1 MNAGERPKRLCR
13 RIPPIPAAALR
24 RLTVLRSIVAIAAAG
39 CAVGAG
45 TTSVALAQRVVLP
58 EPAAA
63 AATLRPIPGNG
74 AGRPVAAQLP
84 GTTGPSM
91 VPLNPATQSGIYPS
105 TTPGGSVFDP
115 YATTPATAGP
125 VPAAPV
131 YPPATSG
138 IGSPP
143 ASSLLPSGVGAPGG
157 YPPYTGPPPPIP
169 GAGPSA
175 TVGTFPSTGSIY
187 GQPGTLPNST
197 PSALF
202 PSPYPSG
209 SALGSSSPSPGL
221 FSRLFGNP
229 NGGFGGTLQP
239 TQPGIGGGW
248 GAWNPN
254 GSLYGGTGAP
264 PEFIRLFQGVRL
276 RHGFIGGDTDA
287 DALQIND
294 SDVSATFVYPNFL
307 YSTQPLYLMPSFSI
321 HTWEGPRSIG
331 GVTADLPG
339 AAYSAFLD
347 AGWQTDPA
355 RIFGAELGLR
365 VGMFSDFD
373 TAITDSL
380 RVLGRG
386 IGRVRLTP
394 RSTLKLGVIYL
405 DRNRVKVLPAGGL
418 LWQPNTQTRF
428 DLFFPEPKLSHYLT
442 TLGNTDMWWYV
453 GGYYGG
459 GSWTVKRASG
469 LKESIDLND
478 IRLVFGLEWGKND
491 QMREGRRIGF
501 FESGFVFDREL
512 LYRQSSADNL
522 RLQETFTIR
531 IGLGY

>member
-1 MNAGERPKRLCR
+1 MT
-13 RIPPIPAAALR
+13 IAL
-24 RLTVLRSIVAIAAAG
+24 
-39 CAVGAG
+39 AVGGWGAG
-45 TTSVALAQRVVLP
+45 AGRIALAQRVILP
-58 EPAAA
+58 SPSSG
-63 AATLRPIPGNG
+63 AATLRPIEGGGPG
-74 AGRPVAAQLP
+74 RTTAAQLP
-84 GTTGPSM
+84 GTTGPAM

-105 TTPGGSVFDP
+105 TTPGTSAFDP
-115 YATTPATAGP
+115 YATTPAASVP

-131 YPPATSG
+131 YPPVAPYSPTTPAT
-138 IGSPP
+138 GSAP
-143 ASSLLPSGVGAPGG
+143 AGTVPSTGGVAPGG
-157 YPPYTGPPPPIP
+157 YPPYTGPPPVIP

-175 TVGTFPSTGSIY
+175 TVGTFPSTGSAY
-187 GQPGTLPNST
+187 GQPGTFPNST

-202 PSPYPSG
+202 PSPYPSTPG
-209 SALGSSSPSPGL
+209 VGGGSPSLFGGL
-221 FSRLFGNP
+221 FSGLFGNP
-229 NGGFGGTLQP
+229 SGGFGGTLPPAQS
-239 TQPGIGGGW
+239 GIGGV

-254 GSLYGGTGAP
+254 GALYPGTGGP
-264 PEFIRLFQGVRL
+264 PEFIRLFQGIRL
-276 RHGFIGGDTDA
+276 RHGFVGGDTDV

-294 SDVSATFVYPNFL
+294 TDMSATFVYPNFL

-321 HTWEGPRSIG
+321 HTWEGPRSLG

-339 AAYSAFLD
+339 SAYSAFLD

-373 TAITDSL
+373 TAISDSL

-394 RSTLKLGVIYL
+394 RSTLKLGVLYL
-405 DRNRVKVLPAGGL
+405 DRNRVKLLPAGGL
-418 LWQPNTQTRF
+418 LWQPNTETRF
-428 DLFFPEPKLSHYLT
+428 DLFFPEPKLAHYLT

-459 GSWTVKRASG
+459 GSWTLRRANG
-469 LKESIDLND
+469 LKESMDIND

-491 QMREGRRIGF
+491 QMREGRRTGF

-522 RLQETFTIR
+522 RLQDTFTVR